1 MSQTEPYDR
10 VPADIPLP
18 RAVHEL
24 SELFS
29 AEGATLFVV
38 GGAVRDYLYASYHGS
53 VAGYAPKDVDF
64 ATELP
69 PERVEEILR
78 GRAARARGVRVFPK
92 GKAFGVMSALLGGA
106 EYEIATF
113 REEWYDPEGPG
124 RRPEKVWY
132 STPAKDAQRRDLTVN
147 ALFYDI
153 QGREIRDYNL
163 NERGRG
169 QGLEDVRDQVAR
181 VVGDPAE
188 RFREDKLRVLRL
200 VRFFALYNA
209 GDILPALDERT
220 RAAVAAYR
228 DLAGVSGERVVAEF
242 TTGLKKAKSPPAFL
256 RNLDALGLMPTVFP
270 GLRVSLHEVER
281 VGAHR
286 NLKAV
291 LAWLLRDNDPRQ
303 VRTQL
308 NRLKYANEVSDTVSF
323 LLRLYRFD
331 VEEVAALLR
340 ARDLYRQ
347 LNDERQRE
355 EVRQALVQDVTD
367 FGDIAGK
374 RQELERFLAYEPQ
387 ARSQEFQHL
396 TGKAIGE
403 AMATAEAEAY
413 RRYVAGEGR

>member
-10 VPADIPLP
+10 VPAEIPLP
-18 RAVHEL
+18 RAVHDL
-24 SELFS
+24 SELFA

-38 GGAVRDYLYASYHGS
+38 GGAVRDYLYAFYHGAA
-53 VAGYAPKDVDF
+53 AGNAPKDVDL

-92 GKAFGVMSALLGGA
+92 GKAFGVISALLGGA

-132 STPAKDAQRRDLTVN
+132 STPARDAQRRDLTIN

-153 QGREIRDYNL
+153 AGREIRDYNL
-163 NERGRG
+163 TEHGRG
-169 QGLEDVRDQVAR
+169 QGLEDLRNQVVR

-209 GDILPALDERT
+209 GDILPALGERT
-220 RAAVAAYR
+220 RAAVATYR

-242 TTGLKKAKSPPAFL
+242 TTGLKKARSPAAFL
-256 RNLDALGLMPTVFP
+256 RNLDALDLMPTVFP
-270 GLRVSLHEVER
+270 GLRVNLTDVER
-281 VGAHR
+281 VGEHR

-291 LAWLLRDNDPRQ
+291 LAWLLRDNDPRP

-331 VEEVAALLR
+331 VAEVAALLR
-340 ARDLYRQ
+340 TRDLYRQ
-347 LNDERQRE
+347 LDDEQQRE
-355 EVRQALVQDVTD
+355 EARQVLVQDVTD
-367 FGDIAGK
+367 FGDIAGMQ
-374 RQELERFLAYEPQ
+374 RELERFLAYEPQ
-387 ARSQEFQHL
+387 VRSQDFQHL
-396 TGKAIGE
+396 KGREIGA
-403 AMATAEAEAY
+403 AMAAAEAEAY
-413 RRYVAGEGR
+413 RRYVAEP